1 MPKLSEYVRM
11 AADEY
16 VREHGNVEP
25 SARWVADFFHEC
37 GVQDEYPRQDLVAF
51 AAMMQKELIKRDEQ
65 AAKKALLE
73 LEKLD
78 KMIHRLKS
86 APEILEPWFLR
97 VQGSHFAPVCARES
111 RLESGVQRAS

>member
-16 VREHGNVEP
+16 VREHGDYEL
-25 SARWVADFFHEC
+25 SARWVAEFFQEC

-51 AAMMQKELIKRDEQ
+51 AEMVQKELVKKNEQ
-65 AAKKALLE
+65 AASKARIE

-78 KMIHRLKS
+78 KMIHRLKL
-86 APEILEPWFLR
+86 PRKP
-97 VQGSHFAPVCARES
+97 
-111 RLESGVQRAS
+111 

>member
-16 VREHGNVEP
+16 VRERGDYDLN
-25 SARWVADFFHEC
+25 ARWVAGFFHDC

-51 AAMMQKELIKRDEQ
+51 AEMVQKELIKKNEQ
-65 AAKKALLE
+65 AAKKARNE

-78 KMIHRLKS
+78 KMIYRLKL
-86 APEILEPWFLR
+86 PPK
-97 VQGSHFAPVCARES
+97 P
-111 RLESGVQRAS
+111 